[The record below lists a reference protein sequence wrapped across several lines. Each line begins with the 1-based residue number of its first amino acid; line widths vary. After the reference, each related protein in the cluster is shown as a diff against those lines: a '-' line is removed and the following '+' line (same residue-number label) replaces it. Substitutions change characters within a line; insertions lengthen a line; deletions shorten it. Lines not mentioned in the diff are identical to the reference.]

1 MKKMLFIMNPYA
13 GQRKANRYL
22 AEIITVF
29 NRADYEVTIHM
40 TAGSGD
46 ATRVA
51 KAYAAN
57 VDVIVCCGGDGTFNE
72 TVSGIL
78 ASGVDVPVGY
88 IPAGTTND
96 FASSLKL
103 PTSPLAA
110 AQNIAEGEPV
120 AYDVGSFGGRHFTYV
135 ASFGAFT
142 KSSYATP
149 QNVKNALG
157 HTAYVLSGIS
167 ELTQIR
173 KEHVRLELAD
183 RVVED
188 DFIFG
193 AICNSTSVGG
203 ILTLDPKLVD
213 MADGKFEVMMVR
225 APKSLAEITE
235 CIQALQTQ
243 KYNCNMITFFST
255 DKVTVISDP
264 KMSWTLDG
272 EHEPGHEEVVV
283 ENKHLAIRLMRKVT
297 PNA

>member
-57 VDVIVCCGGDGTFNE
+57 ADVVVCCGGDGTFNE

-78 ASGVDVPVGY
+78 AAGVDVPVGY

-120 AYDVGSFGGRHFTYV
+120 PYDVGSFGGRYFTYV

-173 KEHVRLELAD
+173 KEHVRLEMED
-183 RVVED
+183 TVVED

-255 DKVTVISDP
+255 DKVNVISDP

-272 EHEPGHEEVVV
+272 EHEPGHEEVLV

-297 PNA
+297 QNA